1 MNHWIDY
8 ELNRLNM
15 QKDEMLA
22 DIRKLEN
29 AFGHWTQ
36 KLEEHMNKMSMAADK
51 VGQGLDAYK
60 AKVDRAALSENR
72 KLKKRIEEL
81 EAQLEQVSSAATKKA
96 IATVAVKKARTI
108 AIFDSILFNISNW
121 SKQGDTAPDFEL
133 ISQAV
138 LFPSVYERVM
148 SGNEDAYILDEVPA
162 SALEVVRRGRQYIKA
177 FRKEC
182 ELSLVEP
189 ATWDTYLP
197 LVQQWWVNDG
207 LPLIYGARDEAW
219 EEDSPYALAEMIAWR
234 DFPANRALSFPLV
247 FDAME
252 NIERYRDDVREGSG
266 ISELNKQ
273 AVLTRLEADLVQ

>member
-51 VGQGLDAYK
+51 IGQGLDAYK
-60 AKVDRAALSENR
+60 AKVDRSATSENR
-72 KLKKRIEEL
+72 KLKRRIEEL
-81 EAQLEQVSSAATKKA
+81 EAQLAQSTASAAKA
-96 IATVAVKKARTI
+96 AITSEAVKRARTI

-133 ISQAV
+133 ISQAI

-148 SGNEDAYILDEVPA
+148 SGEEAYILEEVPH
-162 SALEVVRRGRQYIKA
+162 SAIEVVKRGRAYVKS
-177 FRKEC
+177 FRESC

-189 ATWDTYLP
+189 NTWEQYAP
-197 LVQQWWVNDG
+197 VVQQWWVNDG
-207 LPLIYGARDEAW
+207 LPLLYGARDDAW
-219 EEDSPYALAEMIAWR
+219 EEDSPYTLAEMIAWR
-234 DFPANRALSFPLV
+234 DFPANRALSFPQV

-252 NIERYRDDVREGSG
+252 NIERYRDEVRDGSG
-266 ISELNKQ
+266 ISELNK
-273 AVLTRLEADLVQ
+273 AAITTRLEASI

>member
-29 AFGHWTQ
+29 AFNHWTQ
-36 KLEEHMNKMSMAADK
+36 KLEEHMNKMSMASDK
-51 VGQGLDAYK
+51 IGQGLDAYK
-60 AKVDRAALSENR
+60 AKVDRAATTENR

-81 EAQLEQVSSAATKKA
+81 EAQLAQTTANAAKEA
-96 IATVAVKKARTI
+96 ITTEAVKRARTI

-133 ISQAV
+133 ISQAI

-148 SGNEDAYILDEVPA
+148 SGEEAYILEEVPH
-162 SALEVVRRGRQYIKA
+162 SAIEVIKRGREYVKS
-177 FRKEC
+177 FRESC
-182 ELSLVEP
+182 QLSLVEP
-189 ATWDTYLP
+189 NTWEQYAP
-197 LVQQWWVNDG
+197 VVQQWWVNDG
-207 LPLIYGARDEAW
+207 LPLLYGARDDAW
-219 EEDSPYALAEMIAWR
+219 EEDSPYTLAEMIAWR
-234 DFPANRALSFPLV
+234 DFPANRALSFPQV

-252 NIERYRDDVREGSG
+252 NIERYRDQVRDGSG
-266 ISELNKQ
+266 ISELNK
-273 AVLTRLEADLVQ
+273 AAITTRLEAEI

>member
-29 AFGHWTQ
+29 AFNHWTQ
-36 KLEEHMNKMSMAADK
+36 KLEEHMGKMSMAADK
-51 VGQGLDAYK
+51 IGQGLDAYK
-60 AKVDRAALSENR
+60 AKVDRSATTENR

-81 EAQLEQVSSAATKKA
+81 EAQLAQSTANAAKQA
-96 IATVAVKKARTI
+96 ITTEAVKKARTI

-133 ISQAV
+133 ISQAI

-148 SGNEDAYILDEVPA
+148 SGEEAYILEEVPH
-162 SALEVVRRGRQYIKA
+162 SAIEVVKRGREYVKS
-177 FRKEC
+177 FRESC
-182 ELSLVEP
+182 QLSLVEP
-189 ATWDTYLP
+189 NTWDQYAP
-197 LVQQWWVNDG
+197 VVQQWWVNDG
-207 LPLIYGARDEAW
+207 LPLLYGARDDAW
-219 EEDSPYALAEMIAWR
+219 EEDSPYTLAEMIAWR
-234 DFPANRALSFPLV
+234 DFPANRALSFPQV

-252 NIERYRDDVREGSG
+252 NIERYRDEVREGSG
-266 ISELNKQ
+266 ISELNK
-273 AVLTRLEADLVQ
+273 AAITTRLEASI

>member
-29 AFGHWTQ
+29 AFNHWTQ
-36 KLEEHMNKMSMAADK
+36 KLEEHMGKMSMAADK
-51 VGQGLDAYK
+51 IGQGLDAYK
-60 AKVDRAALSENR
+60 AKVDRSATTENR

-81 EAQLEQVSSAATKKA
+81 EAQLAQSTANAAKQA
-96 IATVAVKKARTI
+96 ITTEAVKKARTI

-133 ISQAV
+133 ISQAI

-148 SGNEDAYILDEVPA
+148 SGEEAYILEEVPH
-162 SALEVVRRGRQYIKA
+162 SAIEVVKRGREYVKS
-177 FRKEC
+177 FRESC
-182 ELSLVEP
+182 QLSLVEP
-189 ATWDTYLP
+189 NTWDQYAP
-197 LVQQWWVNDG
+197 VVQQWWVNDG
-207 LPLIYGARDEAW
+207 LPLLYGARDDAW
-219 EEDSPYALAEMIAWR
+219 EEDSPYTLAEMIAWR
-234 DFPANRALSFPLV
+234 DFPANRALSFPQV

-252 NIERYRDDVREGSG
+252 NIERYRDEVREGSG
-266 ISELNKQ
+266 IPELNK
-273 AVLTRLEADLVQ
+273 AAIATRLEASI

>member
-29 AFGHWTQ
+29 AFNHWTQ
-36 KLEEHMNKMSMAADK
+36 KLEEHMGKMSMAADK
-51 VGQGLDAYK
+51 IGQGLDAYK
-60 AKVDRAALSENR
+60 AKVDRSATSENR

-81 EAQLEQVSSAATKKA
+81 EAQLAQTTANAAKEA
-96 IATVAVKKARTI
+96 IATEAVKRARTI

-133 ISQAV
+133 ISQAI

-148 SGNEDAYILDEVPA
+148 SGEEAYVLEEVPP
-162 SALEVVRRGRQYIKA
+162 SAIEVIKRGREYVKA
-177 FRKEC
+177 FRESC
-182 ELSLVEP
+182 QLSLVEP
-189 ATWDTYLP
+189 NTWEQYAP
-197 LVQQWWVNDG
+197 VVQQWWVNDG
-207 LPLIYGARDEAW
+207 LPLLYGARDDAW
-219 EEDSPYALAEMIAWR
+219 EEDSPYTLAEMIAWR
-234 DFPANRALSFPLV
+234 DFPANRALSFPQV

-252 NIERYRDDVREGSG
+252 NIERYRDEVRDGSG
-266 ISELNKQ
+266 ISELNK
-273 AVLTRLEADLVQ
+273 AAITTRLEASI

>member
-29 AFGHWTQ
+29 AFNHWTQ
-36 KLEEHMNKMSMAADK
+36 KLEEHMGKMSMAADK
-51 VGQGLDAYK
+51 IGQGLDAYK
-60 AKVDRAALSENR
+60 AKVDRSATTENR

-81 EAQLEQVSSAATKKA
+81 EAQLAQSTANAAKQA
-96 IATVAVKKARTI
+96 ITTEAVKKARTI

-133 ISQAV
+133 ISQAI

-148 SGNEDAYILDEVPA
+148 SGEEAYILEEVPH
-162 SALEVVRRGRQYIKA
+162 SAIEVVKRGREYVKS
-177 FRKEC
+177 FRESC
-182 ELSLVEP
+182 QLSLVEP
-189 ATWDTYLP
+189 NTWDQYAP
-197 LVQQWWVNDG
+197 VVQQWWVNDG
-207 LPLIYGARDEAW
+207 LPLLYGARDDAW
-219 EEDSPYALAEMIAWR
+219 EEDSPYTLAEMIAWR
-234 DFPANRALSFPLV
+234 DFPANRALSFPQV

-252 NIERYRDDVREGSG
+252 NIERYRDEVREGSG
-266 ISELNKQ
+266 IPELNK
-273 AVLTRLEADLVQ
+273 AAITTRLEASI

>member
-1 MNHWIDY
+1 MNHWVDY
-8 ELNRLNM
+8 ELNRLNS

-29 AFGHWTQ
+29 AFSHWTQ
-36 KLEEHMNKMSMAADK
+36 KLEEHMNKMSLAADK

-60 AKVDRAALSENR
+60 AKVERSATSENR
-72 KLKKRIEEL
+72 KLKRRVEEL
-81 EAQLEQVSSAATKKA
+81 EAALAQTTADVAKNAT
-96 IATVAVKKARTI
+96 TTEAVKRARTI

-148 SGNEDAYILDEVPA
+148 SGDEAYVLDEVPH
-162 SALEVVRRGRQYIKA
+162 SAIEVVKRGREYVKA
-177 FRKEC
+177 FRKNC
-182 ELSLVEP
+182 QLSLVEP
-189 ATWDTYLP
+189 STWSQYAP
-197 LVQQWWVNDG
+197 VVQEWWVNDA
-207 LPLIYGARDEAW
+207 LPLLYGARDTSW

-252 NIERYRDDVREGSG
+252 NIERHRDEVREGSG

-273 AVLTRLEADLVQ
+273 AITTRLEASLD